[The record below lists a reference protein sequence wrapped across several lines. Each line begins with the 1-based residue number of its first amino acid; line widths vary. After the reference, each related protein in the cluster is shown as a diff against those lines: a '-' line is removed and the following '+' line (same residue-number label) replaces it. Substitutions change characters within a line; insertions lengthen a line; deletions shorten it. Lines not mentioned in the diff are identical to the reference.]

1 MIDYQLTR
9 SKRKTVCIV
18 VHKDASVEV
27 RAPLKMKQAEI
38 DSFVNSKE
46 SWINKA
52 VANVQPIKSIEYGS
66 VFPFLGNDY
75 TVTAHNN
82 STTIITEDKIFIPAS
97 LEDKEIVLCLNSFLM
112 NQAKQY
118 IPKRVRELSEKTGI
132 SCSSVLIN
140 SAKTHWGSCTKDRL
154 HFSCHLMLADKAA
167 LDYVIIHELVHIH
180 HHNHSGLFWAEVKKH
195 CPDYINCRNR
205 LKLIGI
211 YTQQLQIK

>member
-1 MIDYQLTR
+1 MINYQLTR

-18 VHKDASVEV
+18 VHKNASVEV

-52 VANVQPIKSIEYGS
+52 VAKVQPIKSIEYGS

-75 TVTAHNN
+75 TLTAHS
-82 STTIITEDKIFIPAS
+82 STTAIITEDKICIPAN
-97 LEDKEIVLCLNSFLM
+97 LEDKEIMLCLNSFLM

-180 HHNHSGLFWAEVKKH
+180 HPNHSGLFWAEVKKH

-205 LKLIGI
+205 LKLIGS
-211 YTQQLQIK
+211 YTF

>member
-1 MIDYQLTR
+1 MINYQLTR

-38 DSFVNSKE
+38 DSFVISKE

-52 VANVQPIKSIEYGS
+52 VAKVQHIKSIEYGS

-75 TVTAHNN
+75 TVTAHSSN
-82 STTIITEDKIFIPAS
+82 TAIITEDKICIPAN

-180 HHNHSGLFWAEVKKH
+180 HPNHSGLFWAEVKKH

-205 LKLIGI
+205 LKLIGS
-211 YTQQLQIK
+211 YTF